1 MGTLIL
7 DTSPTSDYSL
17 HLCQSICYTF
27 VWTLFHNPEI
37 QDGRQV
43 PAVRAAPGSGGST
56 PRGGL
61 CVSVCG
67 GLGPNL
73 YLPSVTDSL
82 LPDQLNP
89 QSSLPVSYSPL
100 TLKLFIIHKIL

>member
-7 DTSPTSDYSL
+7 DTSPTTDHSL
-17 HLCQSICYTF
+17 HLCQPICYTF
-27 VWTLFHNPEI
+27 VGTLFHNPEI

-43 PAVRAAPGSGGST
+43 RAVCAAPGSGSST

-73 YLPSVTDSL
+73 YLPSGTDSL

-89 QSSLPVSYSPL
+89 QSPLPVSYSPL
-100 TLKLFIIHKIL
+100 TLKLFIMHKM